1 MDQKE
6 GEDLNEDFLR
16 ISDENEKILKN
27 EIFEYQQNVFRNFM
41 EYFRLFV
48 VFLFSLILLLS
59 VHLRTT

>member
-16 ISDENEKILKN
+16 VSDENEKILKN

-48 VFLFSLILLLS
+48 VFLFILILLLS

>member
-16 ISDENEKILKN
+16 VSDENEKILKN

-48 VFLFSLILLLS
+48 VFLFILILLLS
-59 VHLRTT
+59 IHLRTT